1 MFVVDCPGHG
11 TRTILSTASVTAVD
25 QRDGV
30 IDVHLRCW
38 CGHALVHRTG
48 RCARRRSSGVDL
60 AV

>member
-1 MFVVDCPGHG
+1 MFVVDCPAHG
-11 TRTILSTASVTAVD
+11 SRTVLSISSVTGVE
-25 QRDGV
+25 QHDGV

-48 RCARRRSSGVDL
+48 RNAARRNSGLDL

>member
-11 TRTILSTASVTAVD
+11 SRTILSVSSVTGVD
-25 QRDGV
+25 QRDGA

-38 CGHALVHRTG
+38 CGHPVVHRTG
-48 RCARRRSSGVDL
+48 RGRRQRATGVDL